1 MTTTTPVEPV
11 LCRRCRRPLTHPL
24 SVAARV
30 GLGCAR
36 HLSDADVAVLAGHL
50 AAVQLSLDLDVDVT
64 TVTTVTIAEAER
76 TAA

>member
-1 MTTTTPVEPV
+1 MTTTTGEPV

-36 HLSDADVAVLAGHL
+36 HLSDSDVATLAGRL
-50 AAVQLSLDLDVDVT
+50 VGVQLALDIDVPSLVEQGHL
-64 TVTTVTIAEAER
+64 EA
-76 TAA
+76 A